1 TKQQRMRLAQRT
13 YRARKQEA
21 QDRARTQVE
30 KLSRALDDA
39 LSTYASL
46 HWRLAGSLQS
56 QDWSGVLSHLNDASA
71 RIAGVA
77 SSVDKTI
84 ALPPSTE
91 GLDSASSRGWG
102 SFASPQDTGDNL
114 PTAVTHSHGRM
125 SPYRRLATPSQPAT
139 NAAVAMIIRTTAASP
154 TSVSARISR
163 ACFQRVV
170 AVLSGPGAPDSK
182 STTMAIPLQLLG
194 KEDMLANSLQALS
207 LFQASVADFRYP
219 LHSAA
224 RLPRM
229 YRVQQGGARTVSRAA
244 TPFLQQIAR
253 GGTRTVL
260 DTAFKPLQGEW
271 MEAVDVEEYLEERG
285 ICLRTAVGSG
295 GVPATEPMHQATV
308 FEASLVDSL
317 SPQMERGGQVPP
329 LPLSDEFRGHEPADY
344 SVFGISGPGTSL
356 RRAVVPVRRGTDVWA
371 NPDDGRRALQSDF
384 GQGDAGAAVE
394 GAQITVDLDRLVYL
408 LAEKAMCLGP
418 VPGIRREAVDVCIRG
433 SIIL

>member
-1 TKQQRMRLAQRT
+1 
-13 YRARKQEA
+13 
-21 QDRARTQVE
+21 
-30 KLSRALDDA
+30 
-39 LSTYASL
+39 
-46 HWRLAGSLQS
+46 
-56 QDWSGVLSHLNDASA
+56 
-71 RIAGVA
+71 
-77 SSVDKTI
+77 
-84 ALPPSTE
+84 
-91 GLDSASSRGWG
+91 
-102 SFASPQDTGDNL
+102 
-114 PTAVTHSHGRM
+114 
-125 SPYRRLATPSQPAT
+125 
-139 NAAVAMIIRTTAASP
+139 
-154 TSVSARISR
+154 
-163 ACFQRVV
+163 
-170 AVLSGPGAPDSK
+170 
-182 STTMAIPLQLLG
+182 MAIPLQLLG